1 MIFRRKKNNHPSDEH
16 MASEIKKSEDRLN
29 DSRKEL
35 ETAKEAESILRQI
48 RQDNHIVINLRE
60 VFGGR

>member
-1 MIFRRKKNNHPSDEH
+1 MMFRRKKNNHPSDEH

-29 DSRKEL
+29 DSKNEL
-35 ETAKEAESILRQI
+35 AAAKEAATILRQI